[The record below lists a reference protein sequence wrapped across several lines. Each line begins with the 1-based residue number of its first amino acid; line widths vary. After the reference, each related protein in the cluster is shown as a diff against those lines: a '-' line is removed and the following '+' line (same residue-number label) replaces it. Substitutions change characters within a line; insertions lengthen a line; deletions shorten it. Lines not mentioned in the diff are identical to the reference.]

1 MEIVTNLS
9 ELQVK
14 TRYIKVKHEGL
25 ESKRRVNGKPHNM
38 EINMTNMTVNG
49 IMFQILNVF
58 CQIIKTQIKCF
69 SRKKTMK
76 MKVSKTKSC
85 PKKLIFEECRK
96 LLVQQVSK

>member
-49 IMFQILNVF
+49 IMFQILYGF
-58 CQIIKTQIKCF
+58 CQVIKYQIKWF

-76 MKVSKTKSC
+76 MKV
-85 PKKLIFEECRK
+85 R
-96 LLVQQVSK
+96 